1 MQTDIFGVPSHA
13 ALSASNLPCKAGFP
27 AIRCASVRTHAGCV
41 LVAQLPNTS
50 SIIAAAVRMADP
62 PSWESQSYHPFDPAS
77 IEASRSTPHPTAFAS
92 LRSARRPPSPFGGG
106 MEQAETT
113 QLRLA
118 PQPPQRHVSSQ
129 CAHAALSLP
138 RRGRVADPGLAPGEV
153 GWGSA

>member
-1 MQTDIFGVPSHA
+1 MQTDMFGVASHA
-13 ALSASNLPCKAGFP
+13 ARSASSLAAKAGLP
-27 AIRCASVRTHAGCV
+27 AIRCASVRTDAGCV

-50 SIIAAAVRMADP
+50 SIIAAAAVRMADP

-129 CAHAALSLP
+129 CAHAALF
-138 RRGRVADPGLAPGEV
+138 
-153 GWGSA
+153 